1 MVELQERWRELGTRV
16 LLVVSSVVVALC
28 LAECGLRVSGA
39 APLPET
45 AAGGF
50 RADHPL
56 LRLLE
61 PDSCRPFG
69 RPEGAYW
76 VEVCTNRLGLRDRN
90 HAPAESPRVLA
101 LGDSFTFGWGVEQS
115 DTFLAHLER
124 ALRLALPGKRPGVW
138 NGGLSYTSQAHQ
150 AALLRYVYGDARPDL
165 VVLGFAEDNDIDENI
180 IWNPNIGV
188 FPEQG
193 EIPKT
198 AVDAYREELQSVIVK
213 DFLFRH
219 FALVRFFRQR
229 HVRASVAAEVSA
241 LETQLKAH
249 GLSDAPLSRMIAD
262 EARRRFLQAFS
273 SKYDDDWKVTEI
285 LLERIRLFLTERGTK
300 LILLRVP
307 SRISIEDQM
316 WAKGVSALCGKDVSE
331 VEKNCG
337 TLDRGHTARRLAEYA
352 SRHGLAYVDPA
363 EDLRA
368 AVQRGED
375 VYLPEDIHL
384 SRLGHL
390 RLSERLAK
398 DVLPAV
404 GAQPPPVPA
413 PNRTPKPSGARLV
426 GAYYYPWYRAGD
438 WRSFTDYTPKGGD
451 YVSTDKATIHKQLH
465 WVERGEIDFLIIEL
479 VADHNRESRFNYEAI
494 DTLVQAIA
502 ERRRRGYSRLK
513 FAILSDIFVGETEV
527 KTNERWLEL
536 TREHLDKIWAKY
548 VEPFPDAYVRLGGK
562 PLLGIFS
569 PPVAVDDARFAIFRP
584 YWISHEQWSGW
595 NRKHEMV
602 PFWDTYP
609 QTVTDSRFV
618 SVTPGYNDWR
628 LERKPQVAPYLPRR
642 GGDTFVQ
649 QWRRVF
655 EVNPEVVLV
664 YSYNEYYEQTQL
676 EPTLQT
682 GDRYLL
688 LNALFSRK
696 YKDRQP
702 LSAAEA
708 ERLAGILEPPARP
721 GEEKAAW
728 LSLADPRV
736 RHHGLTKLADDR
748 ASLVTQGELE
758 IEVESPTAY
767 VIALNHAPSFERCA
781 GLSVSIEGAESG
793 KRLLFSTDLTQLAV
807 LRELPQ
813 PSHVK
818 RLKLKLAKVPLR
830 PDCRD
835 AGRNSI
841 VLHGVTRYALETA
854 ERLNFEVHDPK
865 LTLEG
870 FWDIERPPDGSLAW
884 STARS
889 TVTVTGLSPRA
900 HYRATLTFRDT
911 ANFGN
916 LELGTDH
923 EHLKR
928 LVITPGKTVTLPEPI
943 VASNDGKLS
952 VSLRTPTWRP
962 SDLFGSKDKRA
973 LGVALRLV
981 TLDRVTV
988 VASPAPHR

>member
-1 MVELQERWRELGTRV
+1 MVELRERWRELGTRV
-16 LLVVSSVVVALC
+16 LLVFGSVVLTLC
-28 LAECGLRVSGA
+28 LTECGLRVFGA

-61 PDSCRPFG
+61 RDKCHPFG

-76 VEVCTNRLGLRDRN
+76 VEVCTNGLGLRDRN
-90 HAPAESPRVLA
+90 HAPGESPRVLG
-101 LGDSFTFGWGVEQS
+101 LGDSFTFGWGVEQG

-138 NGGLSYTSQAHQ
+138 NAGLSYTSQVHQ
-150 AALLRYVYGDARPDL
+150 AALLRYVHQEARPDL
-165 VVLGFAEDNDIDENI
+165 VVLAFAEDNDIDENI
-180 IWNPNIGV
+180 IWNPNNGV

-193 EIPKT
+193 EISQT
-198 AVDAYREELQSVIVK
+198 QVDAYREELQGVIVK

-219 FALVRFFRQR
+219 MALVRFFRQR

-273 SKYDDDWKVTEI
+273 FKYDDDWKVTEI
-285 LLERIRLFLTERGTK
+285 LLERIRRFLAERGTS
-300 LILLRVP
+300 LVLLRVP
-307 SRISIEDQM
+307 SQM
-316 WAKGVSALCGKDVSE
+316 SVDDRAWTNAVSRFCGKDVGD
-331 VEKNCG
+331 VQTNCG
-337 TLDRGHTARRLAEYA
+337 TLDRSHTAQRLAEYA
-352 SRHGLAYVDPA
+352 ARQGVAYLDPSQ
-363 EDLRA
+363 DLHA
-368 AVQRGED
+368 AVQRGENI
-375 VYLPEDIHL
+375 YLPEDIHL

-390 RLSERLAK
+390 RLGERLAR
-398 DVLPAV
+398 DVLPAL
-404 GAQPPPVPA
+404 GAAPPSAPAPPA
-413 PNRTPKPSGARLV
+413 PNTRGTRLV
-426 GAYYYPWYRAGD
+426 GAYFYPWYRAGD
-438 WRSFTDYTPKGGD
+438 WRSFTDYSPKGGD
-451 YVSTDKATIHKQLH
+451 YISTDKATIHKQLQFA
-465 WVERGEIDFLIIEL
+465 ERGEIDFLIIEL
-479 VADHNRESRFNYEAI
+479 VADHNRESKFNNEAI
-494 DTLVQAIA
+494 DTLVRTIA
-502 ERRRRGYSRLK
+502 ERRRRGHSRLK

-536 TREHLDKIWAKY
+536 TRQHLDTIWTKY
-548 VEPFPDAYVRLGGK
+548 VEPFQDAYVRLDGK
-562 PLLGIFS
+562 PLLGVFS
-569 PPVAVDDARFAIFRP
+569 PPVAIDDARFALFRP
-584 YWISHEQWSGW
+584 YWISHAQWKDWS
-595 NRKHEMV
+595 RKNEMV

-642 GGDTFVQ
+642 GGHTLVE

-664 YSYNEYYEQTQL
+664 YSYNEYFEQTQI
-676 EPTLQT
+676 EPTVEQ

-688 LNALFSRK
+688 LNALLARK

-702 LSAAEA
+702 LSNAEA
-708 ERLAGILEPPARP
+708 ERLAAILEPPAPP
-721 GEEKAAW
+721 GEEKVAW
-728 LSLADPRV
+728 LSIADPRV
-736 RHHGLTKLADDR
+736 QQHGLTKLAEDR
-748 ASLVTQGELE
+748 ASLSTQAELE
-758 IEVESPTAY
+758 ISVESQKAY
-767 VIALNHAPSFERCA
+767 VIGISHAPSFERCA
-781 GLSVSIEGAESG
+781 GLSVSIEGGMAG
-793 KRLLFSTDLTQLAV
+793 KPVSFSTEITQLAV
-807 LRELPQ
+807 LRDLPQ
-813 PSHVK
+813 PSSVK
-818 RLKLKLAKVPLR
+818 RLKLKLAKVPLT

-835 AGRNSI
+835 AGQKPVVI
-841 VLHGVTRYALETA
+841 HGVTRYALETA

-870 FWDIERPPDGSLAW
+870 FWDIEKPPDGSFAW

-889 TVTVTGLSPRA
+889 TVTIAGLSPRTR
-900 HYRATLTFRDT
+900 YRVTLSFRDT

-916 LELGTDH
+916 LELGADH
-923 EHLKR
+923 EHLER
-928 LVITPGKTVTLPEPI
+928 LVVTPGKTVTLPQPI
-943 VASNDGKLS
+943 AASEDGKVA

-962 SDLFGSKDKRA
+962 SDLFGAKDQRA

-981 TLDRVTV
+981 TLDRIEG
-988 VASPAPHR
+988 VASPAPHH